1 MTSIQI
7 RRHELRFLPDCS
19 RVLIRPFIP
28 ADRSRLTQII
38 GRALALSEEE
48 TGRELEKVRREF
60 SARHRDL
67 DSLLLGIY
75 RRVEVHVFT
84 DRSLSTARRLL
95 IGALFSGEYA
105 LESAASSILRSC
117 LIRTSQVSNRAHC
130 VSS

>member
-1 MTSIQI
+1 MTSIQT
-7 RRHELRFLPDCS
+7 RRHELRFLPDSS

-48 TGRELEKVRREF
+48 TGSELEKVRREF

-84 DRSLSTARRLL
+84 HRPLSPGRRLL
-95 IGALFSGEYA
+95 IGA
-105 LESAASSILRSC
+105 
-117 LIRTSQVSNRAHC
+117 
-130 VSS
+130 

>member
-48 TGRELEKVRREF
+48 TGRELEKTRPSSRPGL
-60 SARHRDL
+60 AAAGHLPTGR
-67 DSLLLGIY
+67 GN
-75 RRVEVHVFT
+75 VFT
-84 DRSLSTARRLL
+84 RRRLSPARRLL
-95 IGALFSGEYA
+95 IGA
-105 LESAASSILRSC
+105 
-117 LIRTSQVSNRAHC
+117 
-130 VSS
+130 